1 MKPLVQRPRGL
12 IKMFE
17 EALIWREEKGKCQV
31 RANIQNWS
39 KSLEDTVQTVACTL
53 WLSKVVC
60 NAVCMSRHL
69 YDQPFV
75 QPESPYFN
83 YPKMEGAIFVDLK
96 LSKL

>member
-1 MKPLVQRPRGL
+1 
-12 IKMFE
+12 MFE

-39 KSLEDTVQTVACTL
+39 KSLEDTVQTVVCTL

-60 NAVCMSRHL
+60 NAVYMSRHL

-75 QPESPYFN
+75 QPQSPYFKD
-83 YPKMEGAIFVDLK
+83 PKIGSAIFVDLQLLK
-96 LSKL
+96 L